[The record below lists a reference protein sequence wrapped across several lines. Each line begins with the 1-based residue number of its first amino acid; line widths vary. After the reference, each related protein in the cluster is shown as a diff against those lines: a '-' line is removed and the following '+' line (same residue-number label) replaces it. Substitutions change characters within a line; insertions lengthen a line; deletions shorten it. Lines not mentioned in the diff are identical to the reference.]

1 MTFAEAAAK
10 TAALIAAAT
19 DEADI
24 EARAMVCAAAGREY
38 RDYPL
43 FRDAVFPEKYEE
55 ILRGYSEER
64 LKNMPIQYI
73 LGEWEFMG
81 LSFYTRPCALIP
93 RQDTETLCEEALNLG
108 GERVLDMCCGTGCI
122 GISLAKLG
130 GMKAAFS
137 DISPECIAL
146 AKENAELNGVK
157 AEFFRGDLFE
167 NVTGKYSLICS
178 NPPYIPSGDIPSLQ
192 KEVQNEPVLALDGGD
207 DGLDIYRR
215 IAQQYKDYLLPGG
228 HILLEVGIGQ
238 AQDVISIFGGGYAV
252 KDLCGVERVVVV
264 KG

>member
-10 TAALIAAAT
+10 TAALIAAVT

-43 FRDAVFPEKYEE
+43 FRDALFPEKYEE
-55 ILRGYSEER
+55 ILRQYSEER
-64 LKNMPIQYI
+64 LKNMPVQYI

-93 RQDTETLCEEALNLG
+93 RQDTETLCEETLNLG
-108 GERVLDMCCGTGCI
+108 GESVLDMCCGTGCI

-146 AKENAELNGVK
+146 ARENAELNGV
-157 AEFFRGDLFE
+157 EGVFFQGDLFE

-238 AQDVISIFGGGYAV
+238 AQDVIEIFGGGYAV

>member
-10 TAALIAAAT
+10 TAALISSVT

-24 EARAMVCAAAGREY
+24 EARAMVCSAAGKEY

-43 FRDAVFPEKYEE
+43 FRDGLFPEKYEE
-55 ILRGYSEER
+55 ILKKYSDER
-64 LKNMPIQYI
+64 LKNLPIQYI

-81 LSFYTRPCALIP
+81 LTFHTRPCALIP
-93 RQDTETLCEEALNLG
+93 RQDTETLCEEALSLG
-108 GERVLDMCCGTGCI
+108 GESVLDMCCGTGCI

-137 DISPECIAL
+137 DISPRCIAL
-146 AKENAELNGVK
+146 AKENAQLNGVDG
-157 AEFFRGDLFE
+157 EFFCGDLFE

-192 KEVQNEPVLALDGGD
+192 KEVQYEPMLALDGGD

-228 HILLEVGIGQ
+228 HLLLEVGKDQ
-238 AQDVISIFGGGYAV
+238 AQDVIEIFGGGYAV

-264 KG
+264 

>member
-10 TAALIAAAT
+10 TAAIIAAVT

-24 EARAMVCAAAGREY
+24 EARAMVCAAACREY

-81 LSFYTRPCALIP
+81 LSFYTRPCALITS
-93 RQDTETLCEEALNLG
+93 QDTETLCEEALNFG
-108 GERVLDMCCGTGCI
+108 GESVLDMCCGTGCI

-130 GMKAAFS
+130 
-137 DISPECIAL
+137 E
-146 AKENAELNGVK
+146 
-157 AEFFRGDLFE
+157 
-167 NVTGKYSLICS
+167 
-178 NPPYIPSGDIPSLQ
+178 
-192 KEVQNEPVLALDGGD
+192 
-207 DGLDIYRR
+207 
-215 IAQQYKDYLLPGG
+215 
-228 HILLEVGIGQ
+228 
-238 AQDVISIFGGGYAV
+238 
-252 KDLCGVERVVVV
+252 
-264 KG
+264 

>member
-10 TAALIAAAT
+10 TAALIAAVT

-43 FRDAVFPEKYEE
+43 FRDALFPEKYEE
-55 ILRGYSEER
+55 ILRQYSEER

-108 GERVLDMCCGTGCI
+108 GESVLDMCCGTGCI

-146 AKENAELNGVK
+146 ARENAELNGV
-157 AEFFRGDLFE
+157 EGVFFQGDLFE

-238 AQDVISIFGGGYAV
+238 AQDVIEIFGGGYAV

>member
-1 MTFAEAAAK
+1 MTFAEATAK
-10 TAALIAAAT
+10 TAALIAAVT
-19 DEADI
+19 EEADI
-24 EARAMVCAAAGREY
+24 EARAMVCAAANIEY

-43 FRDAVFPEKYEE
+43 FRDVVFPKKYAE
-55 ILRGYSEER
+55 ILGQYSEER
-64 LKNMPIQYI
+64 LKNTPIQYI

-81 LSFYTRPCALIP
+81 LTFCTRPCALIP
-93 RQDTETLCEEALNLG
+93 RQDTETLCEEALSFG
-108 GERVLDMCCGTGCI
+108 GDSVLDMCCGTGCI

-137 DISPECIAL
+137 DISPDCIAL
-146 AKENAELNGVK
+146 ARENAALNGVEG
-157 AEFFRGDLFE
+157 EFFLGDLFE
-167 NVTGKYSLICS
+167 NVTGKYFLICS

-192 KEVQNEPVLALDGGD
+192 KEVQNEPMLALDGGD

-228 HILLEVGIGQ
+228 HLLLEVGKDQ
-238 AQDVISIFGGGYAV
+238 AQDVMAIFGGGYAV

-264 KG
+264 

>member
-10 TAALIAAAT
+10 TAALIAAVT

-108 GERVLDMCCGTGCI
+108 GESVLDMCCGTGCI

-146 AKENAELNGVK
+146 ARENAELNGV
-157 AEFFRGDLFE
+157 EGVFFQGDLFE

-178 NPPYIPSGDIPSLQ
+178 NPPYIPSGDIPFLQ
-192 KEVQNEPVLALDGGD
+192 KEVQNEPVLALDGGG

-238 AQDVISIFGGGYAV
+238 AQDVIEIFGGGYAV

-264 KG
+264 QG

>member
-1 MTFAEAAAK
+1 MTFAEAAAS
-10 TAALIAAAT
+10 TAAIIAAVS
-19 DEADI
+19 DEAEI

-43 FRDAVFPEKYEE
+43 YRASVFPEKYAE
-55 ILRGYSEER
+55 ILQGYSEER
-64 LKNMPIQYI
+64 LKNIPIQYI

-81 LSFYTRPCALIP
+81 LTFRTRPCALIP
-93 RQDTETLCEEALNLG
+93 RQDTETLCEEALSLG
-108 GERVLDMCCGTGCI
+108 GDSVLDMCCGTGCI

-137 DISPECIAL
+137 DISPDCIAL
-146 AKENAELNGVK
+146 ARENAELNGVK

-178 NPPYIPSGDIPSLQ
+178 NPPYIPSGDMLSLQ
-192 KEVQNEPVLALDGGD
+192 KEVRNEPALALDGGA
-207 DGLDIYRR
+207 DGLEFYRR

-228 HILLEVGIGQ
+228 RLLLEVGIGQ
-238 AQDVISIFGGGYAV
+238 AQEVIAIFGGGYAV

-264 KG
+264 